1 MTDFHLHDS
10 VVNGDLHI
18 HENDP
23 TAFEIAWAIIKQNA
37 EQEEEPVDPTP
48 PKATFWQRQK
58 MANQARKNLQQQDLG
73 FFARIKAER
82 DERKR
87 LEEQRVLDWQRQQQ
101 DTQMAEDYGHQP
113 DNTNLVDT
121 FYGHDA
127 NTKPTMTQTAEENMN
142 QQPNQQPTLFD
153 Y

>member
-37 EQEEEPVDPTP
+37 EEEEPVDPTP

-73 FFARIKAER
+73 FFARLKAER

-113 DNTNLVDT
+113 DNLVDT
-121 FYGHDA
+121 FYGHD
-127 NTKPTMTQTAEENMN
+127 TKTAEENTE
-142 QQPNQQPTLFD
+142 PTLFD